1 MPNSASEMS
10 QYGVVFKKLSALDG
24 WSLVTVGGI
33 SLIVSS
39 IATAWAGVLVSLAV
53 ALHGAIELF
62 LRKRALEGGQSGA
75 VRRMALNQLG
85 LAISLS
91 LYFGYQV
98 IILDDNAVYETLMT
112 LPLSNA
118 LLLYPEPMRSQLI
131 DSLPLLVRFFYAIA
145 AGVSWLV
152 CGATAIYYWSQPCRT
167 GR

>member
-1 MPNSASEMS
+1 MS
-10 QYGVVFKKLSALDG
+10 QYGVVFRMLSAVDG

-33 SLIVSS
+33 SLIVSL
-39 IATAWAGVLVSLAV
+39 IATAWAGALVSLAV
-53 ALHGAIELF
+53 ALHGAMELF

-91 LYFGYQV
+91 LYFGYQL
-98 IILDDNAVYETLMT
+98 IILDDNAVYQTLMT
-112 LPLSNA
+112 PPLSDV

-145 AGVSWLV
+145 TGVSWLA
-152 CGATAIYYWSQPCRT
+152 CGGTAIYYWRQRERPDACRR